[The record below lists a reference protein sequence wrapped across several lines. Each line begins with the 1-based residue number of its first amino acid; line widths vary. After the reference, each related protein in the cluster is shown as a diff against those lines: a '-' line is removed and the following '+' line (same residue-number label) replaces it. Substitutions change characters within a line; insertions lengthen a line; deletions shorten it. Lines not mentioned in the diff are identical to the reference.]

1 MEVKCPICGRTM
13 EFGRVFGKG
22 LLWSPKEHK
31 WTVLGGK
38 DDVSLY
44 QGEFPEAWICKTC
57 RRVVLHY

>member
-1 MEVKCPICGRTM
+1 M

-22 LLWSPKEHK
+22 LLWSPKENK
-31 WTVLGGK
+31 WTVLAGK

-44 QGEFPEAWICKTC
+44 QGGFPEAWICKTC

>member
-1 MEVKCPICGRTM
+1 MES
-13 EFGRVFGKG
+13 GRVFGKG
-22 LLWSPKEHK
+22 LLWSPKENK
-31 WTVLGGK
+31 WTVLAGK